1 MQELKI
7 WFGFCYKAPVKG
19 FVGGGISVCIW
30 SRIPMV
36 LLDRYFIDPRENSR
50 FSSTQINTYK
60 HTLTERIG
68 YTKLQN
74 TKNKWKHWNICDMSF
89 ANDSLCF

>member
-19 FVGGGISVCIW
+19 ISVCIW
-30 SRIPMV
+30 SP
-36 LLDRYFIDPRENSR
+36 IDPRENSR
-50 FSSTQINTYK
+50 FSSTHINTYK
-60 HTLTERIG
+60 HILTERIC

-74 TKNKWKHWNICDMSF
+74 TKNKWKHWNICGMSF
-89 ANDSLCF
+89 ANDSLGF

>member
-30 SRIPMV
+30 SPIDHPLIPGKIPDS
-36 LLDRYFIDPRENSR
+36 LHY
-50 FSSTQINTYK
+50 INTCK
-60 HTLTERIG
+60 HILTEIIC

-74 TKNKWKHWNICDMSF
+74 TKNKWKHWNICGMSF
-89 ANDSLCF
+89 ANDSLGF